1 VRRLVAAINDGDR
14 DAFLATLT
22 SDATLT
28 DDGNPRSLR
37 DWIDREIFSAHG
49 HMNVER
55 EQEDGLHL
63 LARYRNDTWGEM
75 RTFWRFEVL
84 GDKISRIDTGQA
96 EHASKRQR
104 DPEDQMQAVL
114 TPDCRTEPATNRPT
128 SRAPSAGLDVLHCSS
143 RSSRGTSRRIRCLTV
158 DT

>member
-1 VRRLVAAINDGDR
+1 MTSQEPSNPVVRGLVAAINDGDR

-22 SDATLT
+22 PHATLT

-37 DWIDREIFSAHG
+37 DWIDREIFSVHG

-55 EQEDGLHL
+55 EEEDGLHL

-75 RTFWRFEVL
+75 RTFRRFEAL

-96 EHASKRQR
+96 
-104 DPEDQMQAVL
+104 
-114 TPDCRTEPATNRPT
+114 
-128 SRAPSAGLDVLHCSS
+128 
-143 RSSRGTSRRIRCLTV
+143 
-158 DT
+158 